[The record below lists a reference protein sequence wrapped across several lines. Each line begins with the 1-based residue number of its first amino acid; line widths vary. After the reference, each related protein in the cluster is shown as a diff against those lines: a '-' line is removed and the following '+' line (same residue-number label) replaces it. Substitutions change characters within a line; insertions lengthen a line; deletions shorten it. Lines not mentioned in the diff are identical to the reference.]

1 MEASLAV
8 WGKPG
13 YDLLGTA
20 RRSYAAPDGAFSAA
34 GVART

>member
-1 MEASLAV
+1 MAV

-20 RRSYAAPDGAFSAA
+20 RRSYAALDGAFAAA